1 MDDRVIDALPARRVF
16 RADPLPPLVV
26 ALLFA
31 VFGGGLVWLVE
42 GLVYA
47 QWVCAGIAVFA
58 VIDQVQLHLRPPLE
72 IAAGVATV
80 RPRHGGTFRF
90 DGASLCTITVEGTT
104 TRTLEIRSHGIFG
117 RGVVVTP
124 GLDAGK
130 GATPETF
137 IGPLR
142 DPTAAWHALEQLRRA
157 GGQ

>member
-1 MDDRVIDALPARRVF
+1 MNDRVIDAPPARLVF
-16 RADPLPPLVV
+16 RADPLPPIVV

-31 VFGGGLVWLVE
+31 LLGGGLVWLTE
-42 GLVYA
+42 GRVYA
-47 QWVCAGIAVFA
+47 LCVCGGIAVFA
-58 VIDQVQLHLRPPLE
+58 VFDQIQLLRRPPLE
-72 IAAGVATV
+72 IEEGQVTI
-80 RPRHGGTFRF
+80 RPRRSGEIR
-90 DGASLCTITVEGTT
+90 VEGKSLG
-104 TRTLEIRSHGIFG
+104 TLELRSHGIFG

-142 DPTAAWHALEQLRRA
+142 DPTAAWHALERLRHA